1 MLETLRQVNNE
12 DPDRKCFRM
21 VGGVLVQ
28 KTVKDIMPQLATNM
42 QGVRWIKRIQR
53 GVINGKYCVPA
64 DTKLDRT
71 ALADIQK
78 ERRG

>member
-1 MLETLRQVNNE
+1 MFVCSLVLETLRQVNNE

-42 QGVRWIKRIQR
+42 QGVRLRRILR
-53 GVINGKYCVPA
+53 LAVDENGCVPA
-64 DTKLDRT
+64 DPELD
-71 ALADIQK
+71 
-78 ERRG
+78 